1 MPLLSR
7 LRGLFGRKAVS
18 VLAGGVTGTGGWYP
32 LVRDPF
38 PGAWQRNMEINPAL
52 ASTYYAD
59 FACKTLIARDIA
71 KLPIKLV
78 AKDSDDIW
86 NEVNN
91 PAFSPVLRKPNHY
104 QTRNQFWES
113 WILSKLSRGNTYVL
127 KARDNRRVVN
137 ALYVLDPRRVQP
149 MIADDGSVFY
159 RLSTDDLN
167 VRAVELMVPA
177 TEIIHDRM
185 NCDHW
190 LVGVPP
196 IYASG
201 LAAMQGSEHPD
212 AVASGCSR
220 ITRSPAAS

>member
-1 MPLLSR
+1 M
-7 LRGLFGRKAVS
+7 
-18 VLAGGVTGTGGWYP
+18 
-32 LVRDPF
+32 
-38 PGAWQRNMEINPAL
+38 
-52 ASTYYAD
+52 
-59 FACKTLIARDIA
+59 
-71 KLPIKLV
+71 
-78 AKDSDDIW
+78 
-86 NEVNN
+86 
-91 PAFSPVLRKPNHY
+91 LRKPNHY

-127 KARDNRRVVN
+127 KARDNRHVVN

-201 LAAMQGSEHPD
+201 LAAMQGLNIQMQSLRLFQNNSQPGGVPYGARSH
-212 AVASGCSR
+212 SGR
-220 ITRSPAAS
+220 HGRTPEGGLAAAI